1 MSIQTR
7 ALLYTFLVVFGFIG
21 LVFMG
26 YMFPTA
32 LLYTVAVLFV
42 TGSCTVFILILYEMI
57 LQTLKG
63 HME

>member
-42 TGSCTVFILILYEMI
+42 IPNVVPW
-57 LQTLKG
+57 
-63 HME
+63 